1 MDFDKLSEALQRVVM
16 RAFELARNS
25 HHAVIT
31 SVHMYKAI
39 FNDDIIDGLITR
51 LGMNKK
57 EMTAMVDAYL
67 ARISTVT
74 GAAQPGMDAD
84 VSDTFFDAEKWAEE
98 HEETYLTVASYFI
111 SLLFNK
117 STISREFVKKYGLRK
132 ETCYEA
138 ELERRGGKKM
148 TEKTSENQLEAL
160 KKYGRDLVQDVKDGK
175 INPVI
180 GRDDEIRRVITIL
193 SRKTKNNPVLIG
205 EPGVGKTAIV
215 EGIAWRIMKGDV
227 PTGLKTKRLIE
238 LDLGALIAGAKYRG
252 EFEER
257 LKGVLDEVQNA
268 NGDIILFIDEL
279 HNLVGAGKTEGSM
292 DAANLLKPMLARGEL
307 RCIGATTFNEYR
319 LYIEKDAALERRFQ
333 KVQVEEPSV
342 EETVSILRGLKSR
355 FEAHHGVQI
364 LDEAIIAAATLSKRY
379 ITDRFLPDKA
389 IDLIDEACANIRVE
403 MDSMP
408 AELDELTRKK
418 MQLEIEEKALQKETD
433 PRTLDRL
440 EELRK
445 ELSEISAKKDEIY
458 TKWQDE
464 KAMADHGKE
473 YQKRLEQA
481 KLDLENARNDA
492 RYEEAAKL
500 QYETIPYLEQK
511 IKEVRGTS
519 ERTDKLIKEVV
530 DEESIAKIVSSW
542 THIDVSRLM
551 TTQRQKLLGLEDALR
566 KRVMGQDEALTTVTE
581 AIIRSKAK
589 IQDENRP
596 LGSFLFLG
604 PTGVGKTEVA
614 KALAEQLFDSET
626 KIIRIDMSEYME
638 KFSVSRLI
646 GAPPGYVG
654 YDEGGQLTE
663 AVRRNPYSII
673 LLDEVEKAHPDVFN
687 VLLQILDDGRLTDNK
702 GVTVDFRNT
711 LIIMTSNLGS
721 GYAFEK
727 DAEVRKNGYL
737 NEVHRY
743 FKPEFVNRID
753 HIVVFNALTEDALGK
768 ITDKFLDQLAKR
780 LSGRNIR
787 LDVTDA
793 AKKEIMAQGYDP
805 VYGARPL
812 KRFIQHSVETPV
824 AYKIIE
830 DAIEEDAT
838 ITVDAVNGE
847 FIVSTEKD

>member
-1 MDFDKLSEALQRVVM
+1 
-16 RAFELARNS
+16 
-25 HHAVIT
+25 
-31 SVHMYKAI
+31 
-39 FNDDIIDGLITR
+39 
-51 LGMNKK
+51 
-57 EMTAMVDAYL
+57 
-67 ARISTVT
+67 
-74 GAAQPGMDAD
+74 
-84 VSDTFFDAEKWAEE
+84 
-98 HEETYLTVASYFI
+98 
-111 SLLFNK
+111 
-117 STISREFVKKYGLRK
+117 
-132 ETCYEA
+132 
-138 ELERRGGKKM
+138 
-148 TEKTSENQLEAL
+148 
-160 KKYGRDLVQDVKDGK
+160 